1 MAEPADLSLD
11 VEVAAPA
18 QAVWDAVVD
27 WDRQGDWMLGTRVR
41 GTVQSGVGVGG
52 GVEAFTGVGRVGFFD
67 TMVITGW
74 EPPRR
79 CEVEHTGRVVRG
91 TGVFEVLDLRD
102 RSRFVWTERLQLP
115 LGWAGRLGW
124 PLVRPAMVA
133 GVRLSLKRLARQVE
147 TGP

>member
-133 GVRLSLKRLARQVE
+133 GVRLSLERLARQVE